1 VRKRPVLGLSTDG
14 MSVDE
19 LLAVWR
25 AYQDRVDE
33 VDETIRAMVDRW
45 HKETDP
51 VRKEKLEAE
60 LCGTR
65 PDYEVLS
72 AWTDLFYVAWVF
84 TTFGCESKFV
94 PDETQFTTMTDTTA

>member
-1 VRKRPVLGLSTDG
+1 MRKRPVLGLSTDG
-14 MSVDE
+14 MSAAE
-19 LLAVWR
+19 LFAEWR
-25 AYQDRVDE
+25 AYQDRCDE

-51 VRKEKLEAE
+51 VRKKQLEAE
-60 LCGTR
+60 LYGTR

-94 PDETQFTTMTDTTA
+94 PDETRSMMTETTA